1 MKGSSGLPGGPGM
14 GAGKEGPKDRR
25 KEPGLVVLKRS
36 GVGSNSGEE
45 RVFRRKKAKE
55 GFLG

>member
-1 MKGSSGLPGGPGM
+1 M